1 MPKPSAAQ
9 ALYPH
14 LRQGTPNEVAQRHK
28 PNSTADAIFPALS
41 REAKQREA
49 DQRLW
54 DSICKRNRE
63 ITLRKQAF
71 RLFLCAFLTMASV
84 GASSH

>member
-63 ITLRKQAF
+63 ITLRNLRAQG
-71 RLFLCAFLTMASV
+71 T
-84 GASSH
+84 GALR